1 MGKEGCNLNQ
11 KCIIITDLEEG
22 MRVLLILK
30 RDQGGFGRGWDGGY
44 ERERCGF
51 YRIIEKMIRE
61 VDDWLVAPSFAFL
74 SSLYL
79 YHPSGQPRYN
89 YNNDRMSSVKKK
101 QMGESSVIVGG
112 LNRL

>member
-1 MGKEGCNLNQ
+1 MDYLKVIIWGKEGCNLNQ

-51 YRIIEKMIRE
+51 YRIIEKMIGE
-61 VDDWLVAPSFAFL
+61 VGNWLVAPSFAFL
-74 SSLYL
+74 PFLFL
-79 YHPSGQPRYN
+79 YHP
-89 YNNDRMSSVKKK
+89 
-101 QMGESSVIVGG
+101 
-112 LNRL
+112 